1 MGADKIG
8 VSYMT
13 YTDFVNQLIEF
24 DPKTGI
30 GDLLFVDTESDLKQ
44 FLFCRIKPNVED
56 CYYIEFKSESG
67 WYAFHSPNRRDGQYA
82 TLMRYKQW
90 GIDKPDKKW
99 RRLSLNQPPYI
110 VYEIINKMNGSDEGN
125 G

>member
-67 WYAFHSPNRRDGQYA
+67 WYAFHSPNRCDGQYA